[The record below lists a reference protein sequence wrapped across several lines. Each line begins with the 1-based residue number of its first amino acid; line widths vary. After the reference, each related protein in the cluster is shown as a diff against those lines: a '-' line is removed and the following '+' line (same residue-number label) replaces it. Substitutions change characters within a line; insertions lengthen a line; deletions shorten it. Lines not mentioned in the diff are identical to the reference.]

1 MFVLKFPIAT
11 ILTLTLILGLTQSP
25 AITPP
30 APDRIG
36 ELTVLGTAT
45 LPTGFQF
52 AETEVGGLSGI
63 TYNAGRDL
71 FYAVSDSRG
80 DNGPAR
86 FYTLKLH
93 WNSEPLKLDSIEVV
107 GVTFLV
113 DAEGQSFPVG
123 SLDPE
128 GIAFAENHLWISSE
142 GNVERSHPPFVKQFS
157 LQGREVAELPMPNK
171 FFAGDRNIGI
181 RNNLALESLTLTPD
195 QNTLFTATEN
205 ALIQDGP
212 EADENRGSPSR
223 ILRYNLAAA
232 EPEGEFF
239 YETESVVAS
248 SIISGGFRINGL
260 VDLLALSDTR
270 LLALERSFAL
280 GTGNT
285 IRLFEVSLAAAT
297 DIASVDSLKNHIGDV
312 SPASKTLLLSFNTL
326 GLAVDNVEGLTF
338 GPILPDGRR
347 SLIFVAD
354 NNFNPLQQTQVIAFA
369 IAAPLSSRPNAFSQ
383 GVSAFIKKIL
393 SGGVDNPEK

>member
-1 MFVLKFPIAT
+1 MFFLRFPIAT
-11 ILTLTLILGLTQSP
+11 ILALPLILGLTQSP
-25 AITPP
+25 GITPP

-36 ELTVLGTAT
+36 ELTDVGTAT
-45 LPTGFQF
+45 LPTGFTF
-52 AETEVGGLSGI
+52 AQTEVGGLSGI
-63 TYNAGRDL
+63 TYDTRRDR

-86 FYTLKLH
+86 FYTLKLN
-93 WNSEPLKLDSIEVV
+93 WNSEPLQLDSVEVV

-113 DAEGQSFPVG
+113 DSEGQSFPVG
-123 SLDPE
+123 SVDPE
-128 GIAFAENHLWISSE
+128 GIAFDGNSLWISSE
-142 GNVERSHPPFVKQFS
+142 GNGERSHPPFVKKFS
-157 LQGREVAELPMPNK
+157 LEGREVSELPIPDK

-181 RNNLALESLTLTPD
+181 RNNLALESLALTPD
-195 QNTLFTATEN
+195 ENTLFTATEN

-223 ILRYNLAAA
+223 ILRYNLAAG
-232 EPEGEFF
+232 EPEGEFL

-248 SIISGGFRINGL
+248 SILSGGFQISGL
-260 VDLLALSDTR
+260 VDLLALGDTR

-297 DIASVDSLKNHIGDV
+297 DIASVESLENHVGDI
-312 SPASKTLLLSFNTL
+312 SPASKTLLLNFNTL

-347 SLIFVAD
+347 SLIFVGD
-354 NNFNPLQQTQVIAFA
+354 NNFNPLQQTQIIAFA
-369 IAAPLSSRPNAFSQ
+369 IAEPVSTRPNPYQ
-383 GVSAFIKKIL
+383 QRVSGFLKKIL